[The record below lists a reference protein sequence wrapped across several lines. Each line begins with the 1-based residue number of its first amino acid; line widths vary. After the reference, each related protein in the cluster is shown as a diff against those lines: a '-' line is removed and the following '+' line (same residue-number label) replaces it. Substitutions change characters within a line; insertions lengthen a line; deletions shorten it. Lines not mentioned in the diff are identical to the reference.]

1 MAAVLVMA
9 PQLEEAD
16 ALLSGFAAGGFA
28 ASEAAIG
35 ALRSWSVPQ
44 LDMVVAV
51 GGNGKAQF
59 GVQAQYLLDR
69 CPGASLL
76 VCAGAAGRLADT
88 VAVGDVVIG
97 TAVVEHDY
105 RERFIEEPLPRHDC
119 DARAI
124 SQFTR
129 AARARQWPFRVH
141 AGRIASGDEDIVD
154 ADRAAQ
160 VRAATE
166 ALCVAWE
173 GSGGARAARFNGIG
187 FIEIR
192 AITDT
197 ADKHAASAFHAN
209 LPTVVPNVATV
220 ILAWHAASL
229 TPPRLA
235 SGSPT
240 SSQ

>member
-1 MAAVLVMA
+1 MAVVLIAA
-9 PQLEEAD
+9 PQIEEAE
-16 ALLSGFAAGGFA
+16 ALLGGFAAGGFA
-28 ASEAAIG
+28 AHATPLG
-35 ALRSWSVPQ
+35 ALTAWRLPQ

-59 GVQAQYLLDR
+59 GVQAQYLIDR

-88 VAVGDVVIG
+88 VAVGDVVVG

-119 DARAI
+119 DEDVVT
-124 SQFTR
+124 QFTR
-129 AARARQWPFRVH
+129 AAGAREWPFGVH
-141 AGRIASGDEDIVD
+141 VGPIASGDEDIVHVE
-154 ADRAAQ
+154 RAAH
-160 VRAATE
+160 VRAATN

-192 AITDT
+192 AVTDN
-197 ADKHAASAFHAN
+197 ADEQAASAFHGN
-209 LPTVVPNVATV
+209 VRTVMPHVSAV
-220 ILAWHAASL
+220 ILAWHAAA
-229 TPPRLA
+229 RA
-235 SGSPT
+235 AV
-240 SSQ
+240 

>member
-1 MAAVLVMA
+1 MAAVLVVA
-9 PQLEEAD
+9 PQIEEAE
-16 ALLSGFAAGGFA
+16 ALLTGFAARGVA
-28 ASEAAIG
+28 AHVAALG
-35 ALRSWSVPQ
+35 ALTAWRVPQ
-44 LDMVVAV
+44 LQMVVAV

-59 GVQAQYLLDR
+59 AVQAQYLIDR
-69 CPGASLL
+69 CPGAGLL

-119 DARAI
+119 DACAI

-129 AARARQWPFRVH
+129 AARARQWPFGVH
-141 AGRIASGDEDIVD
+141 VGPIASGDEDIVH
-154 ADRAAQ
+154 AERAAQ
-160 VRAATE
+160 VRSATE

-192 AITDT
+192 GITDT
-197 ADKHAASAFHAN
+197 ADEHAASAFHAN
-209 LPTVVPNVATV
+209 LRSVVPNVSAV
-220 ILAWHAASL
+220 ILCWHAA
-229 TPPRLA
+229 TRA
-235 SGSPT
+235 AI
-240 SSQ
+240 